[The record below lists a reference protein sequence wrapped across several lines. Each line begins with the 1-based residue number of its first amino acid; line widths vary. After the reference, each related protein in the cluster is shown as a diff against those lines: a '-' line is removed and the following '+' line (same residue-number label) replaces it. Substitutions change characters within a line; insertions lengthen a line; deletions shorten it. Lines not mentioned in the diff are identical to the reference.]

1 MKRLRRD
8 LSEAAPIPE
17 DGVQRAVEIMRGGR
31 LTRYGEFGGSGS
43 EVAALER
50 DFADYM
56 GSRYA
61 LAVNSGGAAL
71 FIALLCA
78 GVQRGDRVLVNAFT
92 LAPVPGAVAHAG
104 AEPVYVEC
112 NDRYLVDLDD
122 LDHKAG
128 LGARV
133 LLLSHMRGHIADMDA
148 VAAICRRHDL
158 VLVEDC
164 AHTLGAHWGDTP
176 SGRFGRF
183 GCFSLQSYK
192 HINAGEGGLL
202 ITDDEDAAA
211 RAVLYSGSYMHYG
224 QNGAAP
230 GQEVFARHDRSTPNL
245 SCRMHEVTAAL
256 ARPQIALLG
265 ERGAAW
271 KQRYGT
277 LAGLFRAIDGVAVPE
292 RDPRERF
299 IGSSI
304 QFSLTGMSGHRIRR
318 VVDWCAARNVD
329 IKWFGNARPQGFT
342 GTFEHWRYVQPQKLD
357 RTRAMLQGL
366 CDMRIP
372 LSLTEEDCRL
382 IAATLA
388 EAVAAART
396 E

>member
-176 SGRFGRF
+176 SGRVRPVRLFQPAI
-183 GCFSLQSYK
+183 LQT
-192 HINAGEGGLL
+192 HQC
-202 ITDDEDAAA
+202 
-211 RAVLYSGSYMHYG
+211 RRRGSAHHG
-224 QNGAAP
+224 
-230 GQEVFARHDRSTPNL
+230 
-245 SCRMHEVTAAL
+245 
-256 ARPQIALLG
+256 
-265 ERGAAW
+265 
-271 KQRYGT
+271 
-277 LAGLFRAIDGVAVPE
+277 
-292 RDPRERF
+292 
-299 IGSSI
+299 
-304 QFSLTGMSGHRIRR
+304 
-318 VVDWCAARNVD
+318 
-329 IKWFGNARPQGFT
+329 
-342 GTFEHWRYVQPQKLD
+342 
-357 RTRAMLQGL
+357 
-366 CDMRIP
+366 
-372 LSLTEEDCRL
+372 
-382 IAATLA
+382 
-388 EAVAAART
+388 
-396 E
+396 